1 MTISMKRF
9 SDSFSGE
16 LETLRGEEAES
27 GRPKLQKRYLVVAGV
42 VLAIC
47 VAAVGIVQITFQLYS
62 RPKPLL
68 EPPNPETPLPP
79 SNSQERHFK
88 KAAVCSD
95 GPPCAEIGKNIF
107 LKNGSVVDAAVAT
120 LICNGMVNSQSMG
133 LGGGF
138 MMTLYLRE
146 SQTAITLNARESA
159 PLRSEPDMFNEDS
172 DKSKNGVLAVGV
184 PGELK
189 GYWDAHQ
196 RYGRLT
202 WEEVI
207 MPTISICEEG
217 YIMSKH
223 QSDSL
228 DIRAEYIHKDPI
240 LREVFVNPKTGKFFR
255 PGERIRPK
263 KFCETLKIIA
273 KNGGNCL
280 YNGSLAKVF
289 VSDIQEM
296 GGIITEEDMA
306 SYRVKWDEP
315 ITVNLQDK
323 MTLFSTPPP
332 GSGILLGFVLNIL
345 DGYNFTSESIRDTN
359 STILTYHRIIEAFK
373 FAYARRTELGDGDFV
388 NITYL
393 LHTLESKDYG
403 NKIRESIDDNR
414 TYTDPGYY
422 GAVNYSVDD
431 HGTAHV
437 SIIAPNGDAAS
448 ITSTVNIYFGAGVTS
463 HRTGIIL
470 NSGMNDFSIPKA
482 KSYFGIPFSSA
493 NSITPGKH
501 AVSSMCPS
509 VIVNGNGD
517 VRLVI
522 GGSGGTKITTAV
534 AFVIMRILWFGEG
547 IKQAV
552 DASRIHHQIFPM
564 EVAYDYGVLDQIVK
578 GLEKLGH
585 KTDRIRDRGS
595 IICALFK
602 LGNMI
607 TANADFRK
615 GGDVFGID

>member
-1 MTISMKRF
+1 MTT
-9 SDSFSGE
+9 SFLPHSTSRSEPAYHAVG
-16 LETLRGEEAES
+16 RES
-27 GRPKLQKRYLVVAGV
+27 SNWRKVRKRYLLVAGL

-47 VAAVGIVQITFQLYS
+47 GTAGIVHIALKLHS
-62 RPKPLL
+62 RSKPLL
-68 EPPNPETPLPP
+68 VPPNPETPLPP
-79 SNSQERHFK
+79 SGSVERYFK
-88 KAAVCSD
+88 QAAVCSD
-95 GPPCAEIGKNIF
+95 GPPCAEIGRNIF
-107 LKNGSVVDAAVAT
+107 LKNGSVVDAAIAT

-138 MMTLYLRE
+138 MMTLYLFE
-146 SQTAITLNARESA
+146 SRTAITLNARESA
-159 PLRSEPDMFNEDS
+159 PLKSQPDMYSKDNE
-172 DKSKNGVLAVGV
+172 KSMYGAMAAGV

-189 GYWDAHQ
+189 GYWEAHQ
-196 RYGRLT
+196 RYGRLP
-202 WEEVI
+202 WEELI
-207 MPTISICEEG
+207 MPTINICEEG
-217 YIMSKH
+217 YIMNKH

-228 DIRAEYIHKDPI
+228 GMRAKVIHRDPI
-240 LREVFVNPKTGKFFR
+240 LRELFVNPKTGKFFHH
-255 PGERIRPK
+255 GDRIRPK

-280 YNGSLAKVF
+280 YNGSFAKMF
-289 VSDIQEM
+289 VSDIQKM

-306 SYRVKWDEP
+306 NYRVKWEEP
-315 ITVNLQDK
+315 ITINLRDK
-323 MTLFSTPPP
+323 MTLFSSPPP
-332 GSGILLGFVLNIL
+332 GSGILLGFILNIL
-345 DGYNFTSESIRDTN
+345 DGYNLTSESIKDIN

-388 NITYL
+388 NITNL
-393 LHTLESKDYG
+393 SHTLQSKDYG
-403 NKIRESIDDNR
+403 NQIRHNISDNR
-414 TYTDPGYY
+414 TYTNPGYY
-422 GAVNYSVDD
+422 SAVNFSVDD
-431 HGTAHV
+431 HGTAHI

-448 ITSTVNIYFGAGVTS
+448 ITSTVNLHFGAGVTS
-463 HRTGIIL
+463 HTTGIIL

-482 KSYFGIPFSSA
+482 KSFFGIPFSPA
-493 NSITPGKH
+493 NAIAPGKR

-509 VIVNGNGD
+509 VIVNGEGE

-522 GGSGGTKITTAV
+522 GASGGTKITTAV
-534 AFVIMRILWFGEG
+534 AYVIMRILWFGEG

-595 IICALFK
+595 IICALSK